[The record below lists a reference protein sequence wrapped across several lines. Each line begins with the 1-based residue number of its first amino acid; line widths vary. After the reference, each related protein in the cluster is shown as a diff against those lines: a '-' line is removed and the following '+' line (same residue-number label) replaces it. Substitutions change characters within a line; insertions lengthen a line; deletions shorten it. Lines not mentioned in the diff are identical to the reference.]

1 MSETRQELCISPIPP
16 LVNSEE
22 NNLPPLLTWE
32 IENGYI
38 QPIMARSITLQQMR
52 EKLTEARKKLESAKR
67 EVAAWEQV
75 VTVEESNAGIS
86 QPVVETTNKSAVLR
100 SYLQSKDAQKGV
112 TYKMIRDFYELMNI
126 PMGANF
132 IYNLIDKWEQKGDV
146 EKRDGKLFWI
156 GERTQKGA

>member
-1 MSETRQELCISPIPP
+1 MRKTSP
-16 LVNSEE
+16 

-38 QPIMARSITLQQMR
+38 EPIMESSITLQQMR
-52 EKLTEARKKLESAKR
+52 EKLAESRKKLESAKR

-75 VTVEESNAGIS
+75 VAVEESNAGIS
-86 QPVVETTNKSAVLR
+86 QPIEETTNKSAVLR
-100 SYLQSKDAQKGV
+100 DYLQSKDAHKGV
-112 TYKMIRDFYELMNI
+112 TYKMIRDFYELMDI

-132 IYNLIDKWEQKGDV
+132 IYSLIDKWEQKGDV
-146 EKRDGKLFWI
+146 EKRSGKIFWI